1 MPLYRKL
8 PRRGFNN
15 YNFRTEYS
23 VVNLS
28 DLSRVEGS
36 EIIDK
41 DTLVK
46 AGLVRSNASLIK
58 VLGDG
63 ELSTPVKVKADKFS
77 KSAEEK
83 IKSAGGEIIQA

>member
-1 MPLYRKL
+1 MC
-8 PRRGFNN
+8 
-15 YNFRTEYS
+15 EYS

-28 DLSRVEGS
+28 DLSRIEASG
-36 EIIDK
+36 IIDK

-46 AGLVRSNASLIK
+46 AGLVRPSASLVK

-63 ELSTPVKVKADKFS
+63 ELSTPVKVKAHKFS